1 MNNSIDNARRAAR
14 NKLLDLG
21 CTFED
26 APDLDATAQATAAY
40 IRSLVQDGDLGYL
53 CELIGEQQDAWLLKR
68 FSLLAQAL
76 DSNHTADHAAI
87 GAHEADGAYSYL
99 GKEIDQIISE
109 LPTWAELHADDYDE
123 ELMADYRSAAH
134 G

>member
-14 NKLLDLG
+14 NTLIDLG

-53 CELIGEQQDAWLLKR
+53 CELIGEQPDAWLLKR

-76 DSNHTADHAAI
+76 DSNHSADHAAI

-99 GKEIDQIISE
+99 SKEIDRVISE
-109 LPTWAELHADDYDE
+109 LPSYAEIHADDYDE
-123 ELMADYRSAAH
+123 DYYRELRATA
-134 G
+134 

>member
-1 MNNSIDNARRAAR
+1 MSNSIDNARLAAR

-21 CTFED
+21 CSFEN
-26 APDLDATAQATAAY
+26 APDMDATAQAAAAY

-53 CELIGEQQDAWLLKR
+53 CELITEPPDAWLLKR

-76 DSNHTADHAAI
+76 DSNHSADHAAI
-87 GAHEADGAYSYL
+87 GAHEADGACSYL
-99 GKEIDQIISE
+99 SKEIDQIISE

-123 ELMADYRSAAH
+123 DYHRELRATA
-134 G
+134 